1 MAQSPLEKT
10 IYFTLNGKPIQVDIE
25 PDELL
30 LDVLRYR
37 LSLTGTKKGCGEGE
51 CGACTILLDDLP
63 VNSCLIPAMK
73 ADRKELITIE
83 GLAPAETLHPIQ
95 ESFLEAG
102 AVQCGFCS
110 PGAILST
117 KALLDGQKNPTDC
130 DIKKALSGHI
140 CRCTGYVQM
149 ADAVKLA
156 ASKIR
161 EDDPNSR

>member
-1 MAQSPLEKT
+1 MAQSALQKT
-10 IYFTLNGKPIQVDIE
+10 IHFTLKDRPIQVDIE

-30 LDVLRYR
+30 IDVLRYK

-51 CGACTILLDDLP
+51 CGACTILLDGRP

-73 ADRKELITIE
+73 AEGKELITIE
-83 GLAPAETLHPIQ
+83 GLAPGETLHPIQ

-117 KALLDGQKNPTDC
+117 KALLDEKKNPTES

-149 ADAVKLA
+149 VDAVKLA
-156 ASKIR
+156 AHKIR
-161 EDDPNSR
+161 ADDPNIP